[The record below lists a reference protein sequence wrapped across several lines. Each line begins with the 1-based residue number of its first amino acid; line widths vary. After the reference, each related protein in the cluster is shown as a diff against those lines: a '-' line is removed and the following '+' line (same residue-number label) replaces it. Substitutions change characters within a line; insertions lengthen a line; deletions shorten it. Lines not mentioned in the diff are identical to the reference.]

1 MIRWVSIYFLVFNL
15 FLKKYLLICLF
26 LALLGLC
33 CCTGLSLVAVIGGSS
48 LGAVPGFLTAMV
60 SFSGER
66 ALERGD
72 SVAAA
77 RGPGSYGPQA
87 LRNRLISC
95 GAQTQWLHGMW
106 DLPRPGIKP
115 MSPALAGGFFTT
127 EPPGKSQCLI
137 SLIHFGYSLFLQL
150 QIHKSVLES
159 LKV

>member
-1 MIRWVSIYFLVFNL
+1 MFIFGSAGPLLLHRPFSGCCDRGLLSRCGAGVSHCNGL
-15 FLKKYLLICLF
+15 FF
-26 LALLGLC
+26 
-33 CCTGLSLVAVIGGSS
+33 
-48 LGAVPGFLTAMV
+48 
-60 SFSGER
+60 GER